1 MLNSRSSG
9 DEDSSPRE
17 QNGAQTEQLPPLHHV
32 ESEDLLEGMQ
42 EAERQ
47 ETRAAYNGDEETNQ
61 EQKLEVQDEIMHVQ
75 LQDKLAHL
83 RSNSCNSGNSL
94 AYSASQSSPQKTIQ

>member
-17 QNGAQTEQLPPLHHV
+17 QNGAQAEQLPPLHHV
-32 ESEDLLEGMQ
+32 ESEDLLDGTR
-42 EAERQ
+42 EAERR
-47 ETRAAYNGDEETNQ
+47 ETHAAYNDDEETLQEQNQ
-61 EQKLEVQDEIMHVQ
+61 EVHDEIMHVQ

-94 AYSASQSSPQKTIQ
+94 AYSVSQSSP

>member
-32 ESEDLLEGMQ
+32 ESEDLLAGMQ

-61 EQKLEVQDEIMHVQ
+61 EQSWKSKM
-75 LQDKLAHL
+75 K
-83 RSNSCNSGNSL
+83 SCTYNFRTSL
-94 AYSASQSSPQKTIQ
+94 PI